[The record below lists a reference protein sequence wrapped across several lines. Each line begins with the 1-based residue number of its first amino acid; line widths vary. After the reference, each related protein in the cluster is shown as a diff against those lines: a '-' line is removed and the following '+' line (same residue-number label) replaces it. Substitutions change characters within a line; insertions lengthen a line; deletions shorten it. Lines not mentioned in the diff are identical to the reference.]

1 MSLLFA
7 KNNSLSAITELPA
20 SVSGGGLNLISTQTA
35 SSSATIDFTSGIDST
50 YKEYIFKFYNMH
62 PATNDAEFQFNL
74 SSDSGSN
81 YNVTK
86 TSTFFTAYHNE
97 DGSDSNFLY
106 ISSYDLHPASDVVN
120 FTFNMS
126 IDSGSNYNVTKT
138 TTFFD
143 AIHSESGSD
152 SSVNYS
158 SSRDLA
164 QSTDFQMLARQ
175 IGNDNDQS
183 TSGTL
188 HLFEPS
194 STTFVKHFISN
205 FNSYYSENYSMN
217 HYVAGYGNTS
227 SSVDAVQFKMSS
239 GNIDS
244 GIIKLFGVT

>member
-1 MSLLFA
+1 MALLFA

-20 SVSGGGLNLISTQTA
+20 SVSGGGLNLISSQTA
-35 SSSATIDFTSGIDST
+35 SSSSTIDFTSGIDST
-50 YKEYIFKFYNMH
+50 YKEYIFKFY
-62 PATNDAEFQFNL
+62 D
-74 SSDSGSN
+74 
-81 YNVTK
+81 
-86 TSTFFTAYHNE
+86 
-97 DGSDSNFLY
+97 
-106 ISSYDLHPASDVVN
+106 IHPASDVVN